1 MAGSIYDAWHA
12 KSHVDDIRRRRG
24 PVIKAN
30 LEHMEGFSQPSN
42 PSCSMWCYEVRS
54 LPVQAWLFG
63 PTNQRETK
71 AYSISVCHFVR
82 VLDSNDPWHI
92 SILFLSMS
100 RVLDSRGE
108 VYPPFPF
115 AEREKKKEPLQFLPL
130 SRVLD
135 SLIHAMLAVYVPV
148 FVGGKQDSF
157 ATGCS
162 TWPQ

>member
-24 PVIKAN
+24 PVTKAN

-92 SILFLSMS
+92 SLLFLSMS
-100 RVLDSRGE
+100 RGIGFKRRGISTFSVRRKE
-108 VYPPFPF
+108 
-115 AEREKKKEPLQFLPL
+115 KKEPLQFLHL